1 MHHKNAF
8 PTFRESNKVKTC
20 IDLIACFLSR
30 CIWCSI
36 ARWSA
41 HLRIISRSIST
52 HSISRETNGINF
64 LHENRVSSRNDTAF
78 RFNARRKRKCST
90 ILYLFCNPR
99 KYCAGHLFALH
110 RINRWIRKVYSSDC
124 HWSQAHTPHVIVL
137 LSSYLMLI
145 TSTWSS
151 VRVEFTTT
159 SSIETET
166 GTDRRQ
172 VLEKETKNNGT

>member
-41 HLRIISRSIST
+41 HLRIIIDKPRIKRNKFPA
-52 HSISRETNGINF
+52 RERDDT
-64 LHENRVSSRNDTAF
+64 RSSRNDTAF

-172 VLEKETKNNGT
+172 VLEKETKNNRT